1 MAPMTPTERR
11 EIERRSKQREGRPRG
26 KYPEVHGKV
35 VASITRTIDDGA
47 LYFTVRF
54 TDQTSFCVGYACD
67 RFALGAELSDW
78 GVETTASSASTESE
92 LRQIEAGRES
102 KELPKSSNSGS

>member
-54 TDQTSFCVGYACD
+54 TDQTSFYVRYACD
-67 RFALGAELSDW
+67 MFALGAGLSDW
-78 GVETTASSASTESE
+78 GSEDYHIIREYRIGASSDRSWS
-92 LRQIEAGRES
+92 R
-102 KELPKSSNSGS
+102 K